1 MAGPN
6 PQPPM
11 VNITQR
17 ALAELK
23 RLKNS
28 QLNQEKPYL
37 RVELVKGG
45 CLDYIYNLRFDSHIK
60 DSDVTLT
67 HPSGIT
73 IVTDYDSY
81 PHVEG
86 LTIDYLEDL
95 MGARFN
101 LRVLLWHDNVPVDCH
116 SVWKTGLEPRKNP
129 KGREKELL
137 TSLPEIG
144 YDRGLS
150 LVALY

>member
-95 MGARFN
+95 MGGSFQFKGVTMARQ
-101 LRVLLWHDNVPVDCH
+101 C
-116 SVWKTGLEPRKNP
+116 TC
-129 KGREKELL
+129 
-137 TSLPEIG
+137 
-144 YDRGLS
+144 GLS
-150 LVALY
+150 FCLENGTGTTEKS